1 MVTCARCGARSTEEA
16 AFCGACGNALGAN
29 AAAKPAPE
37 PPAAGSPDAQPRST
51 IPEAPAS
58 VALHPIPEAPAADP
72 PAEPAAADKPQAS
85 PTHLPPGTLID
96 KKYAVLRVLG
106 EGGMG
111 VVYLA
116 RDIHT
121 GLDVVVK
128 AVRNE
133 LAHRED
139 VRARTLA
146 EGRALAQIDH
156 PNVVHLRAVAVEGHN
171 LWLVMQYI
179 EGESLDKIIARNVE
193 RGEPMPVEEA
203 LGVLRQ
209 VAAGV
214 GAAHLEGVI
223 HRDLKPA
230 NVLIRKKDKVAKVT
244 DFGIALV
251 AADASRQE
259 TKGILGSLWYM
270 SPEQVTGRRDLDH
283 RVDVYAL
290 GIMLYQMLVGR
301 VPFDARSDYEIMKQQ
316 AETPMPAASL
326 ARPDVP
332 SVVDELIQ
340 RACAKDRDARFQG
353 CEALVSAIDR
363 ALGAPQPP
371 APTIPASTRPVPAPP
386 GPTVIT
392 GNTGAPLVTAEEAP
406 AGVPPRRRGRA
417 LWIALLVVAVTGGA
431 GAPFAMGLVPGVP
444 GVWKLP
450 RSASSSDAGAP
461 RGSTSASP
469 RADAGAP
476 AKQGLAALVGGW
488 VSNGRQLEA
497 VMAGPE
503 LEFRVKRPDQFAPQ
517 AYEPGEARFVLHA
530 TDDAGVFT
538 VEDRI
543 RPVPPVGKT
552 YDPRSRG
559 TCQEVWTSVGG
570 EPLRARFDG
579 TRLSVDFAKIEP
591 GAANFATEGARV
603 TSCVGLR
610 DLRASKVVS
619 VLTRA
624 P

>member
-1 MVTCARCGARSTEEA
+1 
-16 AFCGACGNALGAN
+16 
-29 AAAKPAPE
+29 
-37 PPAAGSPDAQPRST
+37 
-51 IPEAPAS
+51 
-58 VALHPIPEAPAADP
+58 
-72 PAEPAAADKPQAS
+72 
-85 PTHLPPGTLID
+85 
-96 KKYAVLRVLG
+96 
-106 EGGMG
+106 
-111 VVYLA
+111 
-116 RDIHT
+116 
-121 GLDVVVK
+121 
-128 AVRNE
+128 
-133 LAHRED
+133 
-139 VRARTLA
+139 
-146 EGRALAQIDH
+146 
-156 PNVVHLRAVAVEGHN
+156 
-171 LWLVMQYI
+171 MQYI
-179 EGESLDKIIARNVE
+179 EGESLDKIIARHVE
-193 RGEPMPVEEA
+193 RGEPMPVDEA

-209 VAAGV
+209 IAAGV
-214 GAAHLEGVI
+214 GAAHQEGVI

-290 GIMLYQMLVGR
+290 GILLYQMLVGR

-316 AETPMPAASL
+316 AEAPMPAASL

-332 SVVDELIQ
+332 PGVDELIQ
-340 RACAKDRDARFQG
+340 RACAKDRGARFQDCG
-353 CEALVSAIDR
+353 ELIAAIDR
-363 ALGAPQPP
+363 ALGAHPSTWGTPHPGPPQPP
-371 APTIPASTRPVPAPP
+371 APTIPASGRLPLPGPP
-386 GPTVIT
+386 GPTVIS
-392 GNTGAPLVTAEEAP
+392 GNTGAPIVTAEEAP

-417 LWIALLVVAVTGGA
+417 LWIPLLLIVVAAGA
-431 GAPFAMGLVPGVP
+431 GAPFAVGVVPGVP
-444 GVWKLP
+444 GIWKLP
-450 RSASSSDAGAP
+450 RLGSSADAGAP
-461 RGSTSASP
+461 RASASAP
-469 RADAGAP
+469 HADAGVP
-476 AKQGLAALVGGW
+476 SKQGLAPLVGGW

-497 VMAGPE
+497 VMAGPD
-503 LEFRVKRPDQFAPQ
+503 LEFRVKKPEQFAPQ
-517 AYEPGEARFVLHA
+517 AYDQGEARFVLRP

-591 GAANFATEGARV
+591 GPVNFATEGARV